1 MHLLLSHW
9 DCVRDLGMGDLAIR
23 LRMPGIGLLHLGWRG
38 SPLLLRRVHLT
49 RWHLLHRVLPRPLHW
64 VISRCLCR
72 IRLHLD
78 LCSPLL
84 LRLLH
89 LLHVLHLVL
98 TGLIV
103 HVNFERIIFG
113 SEGKFSRRAEENSGS
128 ATTTTAK
135 CDEHPDN
142 DANDVRRLVI

>member
-1 MHLLLSHW
+1 
-9 DCVRDLGMGDLAIR
+9 
-23 LRMPGIGLLHLGWRG
+23 
-38 SPLLLRRVHLT
+38 
-49 RWHLLHRVLPRPLHW
+49 
-64 VISRCLCR
+64 
-72 IRLHLD
+72 
-78 LCSPLL
+78 